1 MQSHF
6 LFLAFTPYTIHF
18 TLYTIHFTLYTI
30 HYTLYTIH
38 HTLYTPKFAHSQFF
52 PYLCSMKSSSL
63 NSQILR
69 LAIPSILA
77 NITIPLVGLVDTAI
91 VGHIANATAIGGIA
105 IGTMLFDLLYW
116 NFGFLRVGTSG
127 MTAQAYG
134 RGDKVEC
141 ARLLSQSIGI
151 ALIGATLIWFIQWLF
166 VNLVLM
172 LVPCSPEVASFAREY
187 FFIRIWAAP
196 ATLSLMAFK
205 GWFIGMQDTVSPMLT
220 DILVNVVNMAVSYTL
235 AIYTP
240 MGALGVAL
248 GTVIAQF
255 TGLTAAIILLLAKYR
270 HLWQGLSPLR
280 LAFDG
285 QGMRRLLSLNGNL
298 FIRSLCF
305 MVVYVGFT
313 SLASKY
319 GDVELAVSTLM
330 MKLFM
335 LFSYFV
341 DGFAYAGEALVGKEW
356 GAMRRESKGDEA
368 IRRVVQLLFA
378 WSLGVGLLFTL
389 LFGVWSDACYSAMTN
404 DAMVLSRLADYT
416 GWLIAMPIVSTLAF
430 MWDGVYAGATA
441 GKQIRNAM
449 IYAALGFVVC
459 YIATYWWLGIPGLY
473 IAYFAHL
480 VARVLYL
487 TLAWRGVCRGIV

>member
-1 MQSHF
+1 MYVHF
-6 LFLAFTPYTIHF
+6 FLYFCT
-18 TLYTIHFTLYTI
+18 
-30 HYTLYTIH
+30 
-38 HTLYTPKFAHSQFF
+38 
-52 PYLCSMKSSSL
+52 MKSL

-77 NITIPLVGLVDTAI
+77 NITIPLVGVVDTAI
-91 VGHIANATAIGGIA
+91 VGHIANATYIGGIA

-134 RGDKVEC
+134 RGDGVEC
-141 ARLLSQSIGI
+141 ARLLTQSVSI
-151 ALIGATLIWFIQWLF
+151 ALIGAAVLWLIQWLF
-166 VNLVLM
+166 VTAVLAI
-172 LVPCSPEVASFAREY
+172 VPCSAEVAAFARQY

-205 GWFIGMQDTVSPMLT
+205 GWFIGMQDTVSPMIT
-220 DILVNVVNMAVSYTL
+220 DIVVNVVNMVVSYVL
-235 AIYTP
+235 AVYTP
-240 MGALGVAL
+240 LGALGVAY
-248 GTVIAQF
+248 GTLVAQF
-255 TGLTAAIILLLAKYR
+255 TGLFLALIICLIKYKAIVQEVIRLLGDKAK
-270 HLWQGLSPLR
+270 GLLGDK
-280 LAFDG
+280 A
-285 QGMRRLLSLNGNL
+285 MRRFMSLNANL
-298 FIRSLCF
+298 FVRSLCF

-313 SLASKY
+313 SLASHY
-319 GDVELAVSTLM
+319 GDVELAVSTIM

-356 GAMRRESKGDEA
+356 GAMRREAKGDEA
-368 IRRVVQLLFA
+368 IRRVVRLLFA

-389 LFGVWSDACYSAMTN
+389 LFTFWSDACYSAMTN
-404 DAMVLSRLADYT
+404 DMIVLSRLAEYT

-449 IYAALGFVVC
+449 IYAALGFVTC
-459 YIATYWWLGIPGLY
+459 YLATYWWLGIQGLY

-480 VARVLYL
+480 VARVVYL
-487 TLAWRGVCRGIV
+487 TAAWKRIQ

>member
-1 MQSHF
+1 
-6 LFLAFTPYTIHF
+6 
-18 TLYTIHFTLYTI
+18 
-30 HYTLYTIH
+30 
-38 HTLYTPKFAHSQFF
+38 
-52 PYLCSMKSSSL
+52 MKSL

-77 NITIPLVGLVDTAI
+77 NITIPLVGIVDTAI
-91 VGHIANATAIGGIA
+91 VGHIANATYIGGIA

-134 RGDKVEC
+134 RGDGVEC
-141 ARLLSQSIGI
+141 ARLLTQSVSI
-151 ALIGATLIWFIQWLF
+151 ALIGAVVLWLIQWLF
-166 VNLVLM
+166 VTAVLAI
-172 LVPCSPEVASFAREY
+172 VPCSTEVAAFAREY

-205 GWFIGMQDTVSPMLT
+205 GWFIGMQDTVSPMIT
-220 DILVNVVNMAVSYTL
+220 DIVVNVVNMTVSYVL
-235 AIYTP
+235 AVYTP
-240 MGALGVAL
+240 LGALGVAY
-248 GTVIAQF
+248 GTLVAQF
-255 TGLTAAIILLLAKYR
+255 TGLLLALVICLFKYKTVVQEVVR
-270 HLWQGLSPLR
+270 QLCDK
-280 LAFDG
+280 AIK
-285 QGMRRLLSLNGNL
+285 LLGDKEMKRFMSLNANL
-298 FIRSLCF
+298 FVRSLCF

-313 SLASKY
+313 SLASQY
-319 GDVELAVSTLM
+319 GDVELAVSTIM

-356 GAMRRESKGDEA
+356 GASRSLASSPHRLVR
-368 IRRVVQLLFA
+368 IVRLLFA

-389 LFGVWSDACYSAMTN
+389 LFAVWSEECYLAMTN
-404 DAMVLSRLADYT
+404 DMEVLSRLGDYT

-449 IYAALGFVVC
+449 IYAALGFVTC
-459 YIATYWWLGIPGLY
+459 YLATYWWLGIQGLY

-480 VARVLYL
+480 VARVVYL
-487 TLAWRGVCRGIV
+487 TAAWKRVK

>member
-1 MQSHF
+1 
-6 LFLAFTPYTIHF
+6 
-18 TLYTIHFTLYTI
+18 
-30 HYTLYTIH
+30 
-38 HTLYTPKFAHSQFF
+38 
-52 PYLCSMKSSSL
+52 MKSL

-91 VGHIANATAIGGIA
+91 VGHISSATAIGGIA

-134 RGDKVEC
+134 KEDRVEC
-141 ARLLSQSIGI
+141 ARLLSQSMGI
-151 ALIGATLIWFIQWLF
+151 ALIGAALIWLIQWLF

-172 LVPCSPEVASFAREY
+172 LVPCSAEVASFAREY

-205 GWFIGMQDTVSPMLT
+205 GWFIGMQDTVSPMIT
-220 DILVNVVNMAVSYTL
+220 DIVVNVVNMVVSYVL
-235 AIYTP
+235 AVYTP
-240 MGALGVAL
+240 IGALGVAL

-255 TGLTAAIILLLAKYR
+255 TGLAVALSILMIKYR
-270 HLWQGLSPLR
+270 QLWKGLSPVR

-285 QGMRRLLSLNGNL
+285 HGMKRLLSLNGNL
-298 FIRSLCF
+298 FVRSLCF

-319 GDVELAVSTLM
+319 GDVELAVSTIM

-356 GAMRRESKGDEA
+356 GAMRREAKGDEA
-368 IRRVVQLLFA
+368 IRQVVRLLFV

-389 LFGVWSDACYSAMTN
+389 LFVVWSDECYRAMTN
-404 DAMVLSRLADYT
+404 DFTVLSRLANYT
-416 GWLIAMPIVSTLAF
+416 GWLVAMPIVSTLAF

-449 IYAALGFVVC
+449 IYAAVSFVVS
-459 YIATYWWLGIPGLY
+459 YLATYYWLGIQGLY

-480 VARVLYL
+480 AARVLYL
-487 TLAWRGVCRGIV
+487 TFAWKKVQEAV

>member
-1 MQSHF
+1 
-6 LFLAFTPYTIHF
+6 
-18 TLYTIHFTLYTI
+18 
-30 HYTLYTIH
+30 
-38 HTLYTPKFAHSQFF
+38 
-52 PYLCSMKSSSL
+52 MKSL

-77 NITIPLVGLVDTAI
+77 NITIPLVGIVDTAI
-91 VGHIANATAIGGIA
+91 VGHIANATYIGGIA

-134 RGDKVEC
+134 RGDGVEC
-141 ARLLSQSIGI
+141 ARLLTQSVSI
-151 ALIGATLIWFIQWLF
+151 ALIGAVVLWLIQWLF
-166 VNLVLM
+166 VTAVLAI
-172 LVPCSPEVASFAREY
+172 VPCSIEVAAFAREY

-205 GWFIGMQDTVSPMLT
+205 GWFIGMQDTVSPMIT
-220 DILVNVVNMAVSYTL
+220 DIVVNVVNMTVSYVL
-235 AIYTP
+235 AVYTP
-240 MGALGVAL
+240 LGALGVAY
-248 GTVIAQF
+248 GTLVAQF
-255 TGLTAAIILLLAKYR
+255 TGLLLALVICLFKYKTVV
-270 HLWQGLSPLR
+270 QEIV
-280 LAFDG
+280 
-285 QGMRRLLSLNGNL
+285 RLLCNKAIKLLGDKEMKRFMSLNANL
-298 FIRSLCF
+298 FVRSLCF

-313 SLASKY
+313 SLASQY
-319 GDVELAVSTLM
+319 GDVELAVSTIM

-356 GAMRRESKGDEA
+356 GASRSLASSPHRLVR
-368 IRRVVQLLFA
+368 IVRLLFA

-389 LFGVWSDACYSAMTN
+389 LFAVWSEECYLAMTN
-404 DAMVLSRLADYT
+404 DMEVVSRLGDYT

-449 IYAALGFVVC
+449 IYAALGFVTC
-459 YIATYWWLGIPGLY
+459 YLATYWWLGIQGLY

-480 VARVLYL
+480 VARVVYL
-487 TLAWRGVCRGIV
+487 TAAWKRVK

>member
-1 MQSHF
+1 
-6 LFLAFTPYTIHF
+6 
-18 TLYTIHFTLYTI
+18 
-30 HYTLYTIH
+30 
-38 HTLYTPKFAHSQFF
+38 
-52 PYLCSMKSSSL
+52 MKSL

-77 NITIPLVGLVDTAI
+77 NITIPLVGVVDTAI
-91 VGHIANATAIGGIA
+91 VGHIANATYIGGIA

-134 RGDKVEC
+134 RGDRVEC
-141 ARLLSQSIGI
+141 ARLLGQSVSI
-151 ALIGATLIWFIQWLF
+151 ALIGAILLWVIQWLF
-166 VNLVLM
+166 LTAALAI
-172 LVPCSPEVASFAREY
+172 VPCSTEVASFAREY

-205 GWFIGMQDTVSPMLT
+205 GWFIGMQDTVSPMIT
-220 DILVNVVNMAVSYTL
+220 DIVVNVVNMLVSYFL
-235 AIYTP
+235 AVYTP
-240 MGALGVAL
+240 MGAMGVAY
-248 GTVIAQF
+248 GTVVAQL
-255 TGLTAAIILLLAKYR
+255 TGLLLALILCLVKYR
-270 HLWQGLSPLR
+270 TIVQEVWKILSDK
-280 LAFDG
+280 AI
-285 QGMRRLLSLNGNL
+285 RLLGDQEMKRFMSLNGNL

-319 GDVELAVSTLM
+319 GDVELAVSTIM

-341 DGFAYAGEALVGKEW
+341 DGFAYAGEALVGKEF
-356 GAMRRESKGDEA
+356 GYRKSDIGNRVSS
-368 IRRVVQLLFA
+368 ISRVVRLLFA
-378 WSLGVGLLFTL
+378 WSLGVGVLFTII
-389 LFGVWSDACYSAMTN
+389 FAVWSGDFYRAMTS
-404 DAMVLSRLADYT
+404 DTTVLSRLADYT

-449 IYAALGFVVC
+449 IYAASGFVLC
-459 YIATYWWLGIPGLY
+459 YVTTYWCLGIQGLY

-487 TLAWRGVCRGIV
+487 TLAWKKVLVL